1 MKVEEYRRTCKS
13 CGKVWHSLVER
24 EKKIQ
29 NEMTI
34 NQRLHCFY
42 CCNDEVASQYARNK
56 EANETDLDR
65 LKKCPECQSSNYEE
79 EIITF
84 KK

>member
-1 MKVEEYRRTCKS
+1 
-13 CGKVWHSLVER
+13 
-24 EKKIQ
+24 
-29 NEMTI
+29 MTI

-84 KK
+84 EK